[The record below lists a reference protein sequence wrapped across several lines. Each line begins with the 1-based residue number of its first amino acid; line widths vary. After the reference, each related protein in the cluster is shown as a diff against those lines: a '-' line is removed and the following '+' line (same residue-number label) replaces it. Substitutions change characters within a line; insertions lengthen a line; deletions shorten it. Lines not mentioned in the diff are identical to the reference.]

1 MIRFLAF
8 YHKENGKRANRD
20 AAPEAT
26 AALAPAQKKAGDA
39 PLSETEIL
47 EDLLASQQQ
56 ITTLYN
62 SAAADCTTGALKNDM
77 LAILREEHNLHTTVL
92 DELTARGRH
101 KPSLAPQNKID
112 AVKREFEQQNKG

>member
-8 YHKENGKRANRD
+8 YHKENSKRRGS
-20 AAPEAT
+20 ET
-26 AALAPAQKKAGDA
+26 AAEIAVPSTNTAEKPADA
-39 PLSETEIL
+39 PLTQDEIL

-56 ITTLYN
+56 ITALYN
-62 SAAADCTTGALKNDM
+62 SAAADCTTGTLKNDM

-112 AVKREFEQQNKG
+112 AVKRELEQQNKA

>member
-1 MIRFLAF
+1 M
-8 YHKENGKRANRD
+8 
-20 AAPEAT
+20 PEAT

-56 ITTLYN
+56 IAALYN
-62 SAAADCTTGALKNDM
+62 SAAADCTTGTLKNDM

-112 AVKREFEQQNKG
+112 AVKREFEQQNKA

>member
-20 AAPEAT
+20 PAPEV
-26 AALAPAQKKAGDA
+26 AAELAPAPKKADDA
-39 PLSETEIL
+39 PLSEIEIL

-56 ITTLYN
+56 ITALYN
-62 SAAADCTTGALKNDM
+62 SAAADCTTGTLKNDM

-112 AVKREFEQQNKG
+112 AVKQEFEQQNKG

>member
-56 ITTLYN
+56 IAELYN
-62 SAAADCTTGALKNDM
+62 SAADCTTGTLKNDL
-77 LAILREEHNLHTTVL
+77 LAILREEHN
-92 DELTARGRH
+92 
-101 KPSLAPQNKID
+101 
-112 AVKREFEQQNKG
+112 

>member
-26 AALAPAQKKAGDA
+26 AALAPAQNKAGDA

-56 ITTLYN
+56 IAELYN
-62 SAAADCTTGALKNDM
+62 SAADCTTGTLKNDM

-101 KPSLAPQNKID
+101 KPSLAPQSKID
-112 AVKREFEQQNKG
+112 AVKREFEQQNKA

>member
-20 AAPEAT
+20 PAPEV
-26 AALAPAQKKAGDA
+26 AAEFAPAQKKADDA
-39 PLSETEIL
+39 PLSEIEIL

-56 ITTLYN
+56 ITALYN
-62 SAAADCTTGALKNDM
+62 SAAADCTAGALKNDM

-92 DELTARGRH
+92 DELTARGKH
-101 KPSLAPQNKID
+101 KPSLAPQSKID
-112 AVKREFEQQNKG
+112 EVNREFAQQNKG

>member
-20 AAPEAT
+20 PAPEV
-26 AALAPAQKKAGDA
+26 AAEFAPAQKKADDA
-39 PLSETEIL
+39 PLSEIEIL

-56 ITTLYN
+56 ITALYN
-62 SAAADCTTGALKNDM
+62 SAAADCTAGALKNDM

-112 AVKREFEQQNKG
+112 AVKQEFEQQNKG